1 MTKIRLKL
9 VSQENAES
17 EKVLV
22 AQGQVFQVA
31 DREKISEKIDQS
43 WYRGQTYV
51 YLKIKATEPE
61 VLLYK
66 YGSKDV
72 VQLIFFIYKDGGPEH
87 RTTFFTVK
95 HTAIHLYKS
104 LDLELVF
111 PTETHLNV

>member
-43 WYRGQTYV
+43 
-51 YLKIKATEPE
+51 
-61 VLLYK
+61 
-66 YGSKDV
+66 
-72 VQLIFFIYKDGGPEH
+72 
-87 RTTFFTVK
+87 
-95 HTAIHLYKS
+95 
-104 LDLELVF
+104 
-111 PTETHLNV
+111 